1 MDEQVED
8 TDERQR
14 RGTKSS
20 DKARTHK
27 RRRSDSVSSVSSDSS
42 SDSDSS
48 SSSSSDS
55 GAEKSRKKKRS
66 KDDKDKKKK
75 KRKSKEKEKE
85 KDKKKRKKKDKKKK
99 KSKKTKSSSKASS
112 EWGQYGVIST
122 TDMYLKEAE
131 FRSWLVEVK
140 RISPEDRD
148 SKKYFDEFVED
159 FNTGTLPHK
168 KYYNMDAWDRE
179 TMNLNSGGGGIAG
192 AGDALEFDF
201 ARDEAMLKAQQRMSG
216 KSWRVPVAPI
226 MTDEELRDL
235 KRVNEERIAMDRLR
249 KMGVET
255 KSSSAGVRYEKKML

>member
-1 MDEQVED
+1 MDEQEEVA
-8 TDERQR
+8 DERQR
-14 RGTKSS
+14 RATKTS
-20 DKARTHK
+20 DKARPHK
-27 RRRSDSVSSVSSDSS
+27 RHRSDSVSSVSSDSS

-48 SSSSSDS
+48 STSSDS
-55 GAEKSRKKKRS
+55 GAEKSRKKKRN

-75 KRKSKEKEKE
+75 KRKSKEKE

-99 KSKKTKSSSKASS
+99 KSKKGKSSSKASS

-159 FNTGTLPHK
+159 YNTGTLPHK

-179 TMNLNSGGGGIAG
+179 TMNMNSGGGGIAG